1 MEIIR
6 KTFLSV
12 IALLIA
18 AVAALGIGSG
28 ADPEVFDKL
37 SPIDAPGLA
46 TTSAAGALP
55 GLLSVGAKW
64 PDWATERDKENLNRT
79 AKAIRAGDSKK
90 FVSTLMVLQGEL
102 EERDHEALEL
112 KRVMIGELAGVA
124 LATTL
129 IPLIFAI
136 FFTFAILLF
145 SAILSR
151 TWINPIDWAERGG
164 QWMFGVAGVWLFRLF
179 FGAILLA
186 IMTFAGLWMRP
197 YQGLL
202 FGYTELLAWL
212 NVFLLI
218 MWLFVV
224 MGLGSQPRPE
234 KKRCPRCNGAGKI
247 MAVQSRKGPVITRPQ
262 EDQKKGFVS

>member
-1 MEIIR
+1 MEILR
-6 KTFLSV
+6 KIFLSV
-12 IALLIA
+12 ISILIV
-18 AVAALGIGSG
+18 AVAGLGIGSG
-28 ADPEVFDKL
+28 ADPEVFDSL
-37 SPIDAPGLA
+37 SPIKSPGMA
-46 TTSAAGALP
+46 TTSAVGALP

-64 PDWATERDKENLNRT
+64 PEWATQRDKENLRRSV
-79 AKAIRAGDSKK
+79 RAMNTGDSKK

-102 EERDHEALEL
+102 EERNHEALEL
-112 KRVMIGELAGVA
+112 KRVMIGELAGVV

-129 IPLIFAI
+129 IPLVFAI

-164 QWMFGVAGVWLFRLF
+164 RLIFGVAGVWLFRLF
-179 FGAILLA
+179 LGIILLA

-212 NVFLLI
+212 NLFLLA
-218 MWLFVV
+218 MWLMVI

-234 KKRCPRCNGAGKI
+234 KKICPRCNGAGKI
-247 MAVQSRKGPVITRPQ
+247 MVVRGRDGPVITKREEGQ
-262 EDQKKGFVS
+262 RKDFVS